1 MMVRNEQA
9 VFTKAAVDT
18 GPSGI
23 SNNDKHVTTLLQVYF
38 AEVIQTPHHYNDA
51 SLTYCVYLHSTW
63 WSV

>member
-38 AEVIQTPHHYNDA
+38 AEVIQTPHH
-51 SLTYCVYLHSTW
+51 
-63 WSV
+63 